1 LCNCVFTLGYGSLTL
16 LNNTRLYLKRG
27 GNYGLL
33 GPNDCGKTT
42 LMRAINNEQVE
53 GFPPKSE
60 LKTAFVEHGIGEAE
74 PECDWSPFDYLLDEP
89 VIKAMFDKGE
99 TNMEKMEEELKAV
112 GFKRGDK
119 LDMTLGQ
126 LSGGWKMKMGL
137 ARAKMMDADILMM
150 DEPTGHLDKF
160 NIAWLIDYV
169 NSLKKREKPV
179 TVIAVSH
186 DTEYLEKTTT
196 HILEFEN
203 RKLSLFRGNI
213 KEFVKK
219 KPEAK
224 IYFEITTSA
233 KVKFVFPD
241 PGPLEGVKSRGKALL
256 RMSEVHFQYPG
267 TPKPQLYGVGVHV
280 SMLSRVAIVGP
291 NGAGKSTMIKCLLGE
306 LRPTTGNIM
315 KVTGSRVAYMS
326 QHAFHHIESHLDIS
340 ATAYIMQRFAGGEDN
355 ESLENLANLGATK
368 ENENQKVKRMLYK
381 DGNLEECDTFYNDK
395 GELDYQKKSLDK
407 AVDLE
412 AIATRRKGKKEHE
425 YECKWK
431 GYSIDFLTWVGRAML
446 YEMGYK
452 VQVQREDEKQ
462 AAMAGLQNKQLTTP
476 GVEKHLAD
484 FGVPAEFATHNNLRA
499 LSAGQKVKIVLG
511 AAMWQNPHILVIDEP
526 TNYLDRD
533 ALGALT
539 EAIKNWL
546 GGVVVIS
553 HNLAFCDQVAT
564 EKWIMDAGHLRAE
577 GGEYVDVKLEDKG
590 GDDTITDAS
599 GNVIDV
605 KRSKTLDPK
614 EIKKAIKD
622 VEKKLKEAKKKKLTD
637 EELWALED
645 KLNELKEQL
654 SKD

>member
-1 LCNCVFTLGYGSLTL
+1 MG
-16 LNNTRLYLKRG
+16 
-27 GNYGLL
+27 
-33 GPNDCGKTT
+33 
-42 LMRAINNEQVE
+42 RAINNEQVE

-74 PECDWSPFDYLLDEP
+74 PECDWSPVDYLLDEP
-89 VIKAMFDKGE
+89 VIKKLHDDGKLTKEDMIKSL
-99 TNMEKMEEELKAV
+99 EEV
-112 GFKRGDK
+112 GFKKGDK

-137 ARAKMMDADILMM
+137 VRAMLMEADILMM

-160 NIAWLIDYV
+160 NTAWLIDYV
-169 NSLKKREKPV
+169 KSLRTGSRPV
-179 TVIAVSH
+179 TVIATSH
-186 DTEYLEKTTT
+186 DTGYLESTTT
-196 HILEFEN
+196 HILEFQN
-203 RKLSLFRGNI
+203 RKI
-213 KEFVKK
+213 KTFKGGIVPLVEKN
-219 KPEAK
+219 PEAK
-224 IYFEITTSA
+224 IYFEIRSA
-233 KVKFVFPD
+233 KVKFVFPA

-256 RMSEVHFQYPG
+256 KMTNVHFQYAG
-267 TPKPQLYGVGVHV
+267 TPKPQLYGVGVQV

-306 LRPTTGNIM
+306 LKPTTGTIQ
-315 KVTGSRVAYMS
+315 KIQGSRVAYMS

-368 ENENQKVKRMLYK
+368 ETETQQAKRMIYK
-381 DGNLEECDTFYNDK
+381 DGDLVECDTEVNQK
-395 GELDYQKKSLDK
+395 GEVVYQKKSLEK

-425 YECKWK
+425 YEVKWA
-431 GYSIDFLTWVGRAML
+431 GMSIDFLTWVSRSL
-446 YEMGYK
+446 LIEMGFK
-452 VQVQREDEKQ
+452 VNVQREDEKQ
-462 AAMAGLQNKQLTTP
+462 ATMAGLQNKQLTTP
-476 GVEKHLAD
+476 GVEKHLED
-484 FGVPAEFATHNNLRA
+484 FGVTPEFATHNNLRA
-499 LSAGQKVKIVLG
+499 LSAGQKVKVVLG

-539 EAIKNWL
+539 DAIQNWL

-553 HNLAFCDQVAT
+553 HNLAFCEQVAT

-590 GDDTITDAS
+590 GADTVTDAS
-599 GNVIDV
+599 GNVLAV
-605 KRSKTLDPK
+605 TRQKAMDPK

-622 VEKKLKEAKKKKLTD
+622 CEKKLKDHKKKPMSD
-637 EELWALED
+637 EDLWAVED
-645 KLNELKEQL
+645 KLNALKEQL
-654 SKD
+654 KA